1 MKKKIRETKLLKITK
16 LRGPKVTK
24 SFRVNQSTYNALL
37 NYKKQIELEAGTNIP
52 ISDVICD
59 ALESYLG
66 L

>member
-1 MKKKIRETKLLKITK
+1 MTKKIKKTKLLTITK

-24 SFRVNQSTYNALL
+24 TFRVNLSTYNALV
-37 NYKKQIELEAGTNIP
+37 NYKKQIELEAGTKVT

-59 ALESYLG
+59 ALESYIG